1 MENPLTIII
10 PVLNEEDAIP
20 ETMRALIDAVPDT
33 DIVVVDDHSTDGT
46 QGIVESFAAEHPRV
60 RLVHNEMP
68 PGFANALKTGFK
80 TATTEFVLPV
90 MGDLCDEVAR
100 IPEMLEVCLDGD
112 CDLVC
117 GSRYIKG
124 GRKEGGPRIQT
135 FFSWLFG
142 VTIHVLTGIA
152 THDISNSFK
161 MYRRSALEAITIESS
176 MFEVSMEMTLKVFFQ
191 GGKVAEVPTVWL
203 HRKQGE
209 SKFHPLPLVS
219 AYGRWY
225 VYAVSGAVKRR
236 LRNPLPGWRGE
247 HDGK

>member
-1 MENPLTIII
+1 MDNPLTIII
-10 PVLNEEDAIP
+10 PVLNEEDAVS
-20 ETMRALIDAVPDT
+20 ETLQAVIGAVPDT

-46 QGIVESFAAEHPRV
+46 QKIVESFAAEHPRV
-60 RLVHNEMP
+60 RLVQNQMQ

-142 VTIHVLTGIA
+142 VTIHVLTGIS

-161 MYRRSALEAITIESS
+161 MYRRSVLEAITIESR

-209 SKFHPLPLVS
+209 SKFRPLPLVS

-225 VYAVSGAVKRR
+225 VYAVSGAIKRR
-236 LRNPLPGWRGE
+236 LRKPLSG
-247 HDGK
+247 

>member
-1 MENPLTIII
+1 MDNPLTIII

-20 ETMRALIDAVPDT
+20 ATLRALIDAVPDT

-46 QGIVESFAAEHPRV
+46 PKIVESFAAEHPRV
-60 RLVHNEMP
+60 RLVHNEMQ
-68 PGFANALKTGFK
+68 PGFANALKTGFES
-80 TATTEFVLPV
+80 ATTEFVLPV
-90 MGDLCDEVAR
+90 MGDLCDEVAK

-124 GRKEGGPRIQT
+124 GRKEGGPRIQS

-142 VTIHVLTGIA
+142 VTIHVLTGIP

-161 MYRRSALEAITIESS
+161 MYRKSALETITIESS

-209 SKFHPLPLVS
+209 SKFRPFSLIPV
-219 AYGRWY
+219 YGRWY
-225 VYAVSGAVKRR
+225 RFALAGAIKRR
-236 LRNPLPGWRGE
+236 LGNPLSAG
-247 HDGK
+247 